1 MSEISSDRA
10 GLLCT
15 DSNTNAGRALLR
27 MALGV
32 TPDVEPDAYLAQ
44 LDAHRDGS
52 PGKWAELLASSPWTH
67 KRIRALTLFSS
78 SQAYAR
84 AQELEPDSSQMSD
97 VDLDAAI
104 DALLEIRPWS
114 A

>member
-1 MSEISSDRA
+1 
-10 GLLCT
+10 
-15 DSNTNAGRALLR
+15 

-44 LDAHRDGS
+44 LDAHSDGS

-67 KRIRALTLFSS
+67 KRIRALKLFSS
-78 SQAYAR
+78 SEAYAR
-84 AQELEPDSSQMSD
+84 AQGRQPDASLLSD
-97 VDLDAAI
+97 VDLDAAV